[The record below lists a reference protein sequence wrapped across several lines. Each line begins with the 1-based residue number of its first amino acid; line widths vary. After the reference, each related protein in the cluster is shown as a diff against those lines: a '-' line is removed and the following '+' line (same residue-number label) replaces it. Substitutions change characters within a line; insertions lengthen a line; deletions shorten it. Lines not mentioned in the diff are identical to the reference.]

1 MRKNLFLL
9 LSVLVILSTLLVACG
24 PKEEP
29 TVAPTDVATEKPTED
44 ATEDPVAP
52 SKYQQ
57 SPMLDSMDLPPV
69 DERVSDEPMV
79 VPVVESI
86 GEYGGIWHTA
96 SGDDGLGGFRMKVY
110 DPPVRWKADYTGYEP
125 GLLVRMPEWS
135 DNGQTITMV
144 LRKGLRWS
152 DGEPFTTA
160 DLKFWWED
168 MALNEDVGFNTVP
181 WWARNLDGTPVT
193 MEFPDDVTWVL
204 KFDSAQYIM
213 PYVLAQGFW
222 EWNPLMKPAHFLK
235 QFHPDYTADASY
247 DDLDIQDRF
256 WQTEGYPC
264 LMAWCLEEY
273 KAGESWTWARNP
285 YYWKVDEAGNQLPYI
300 DSVEIELVPDA
311 EVRLLNVAQ
320 GKYDMAFR
328 IAAQPADFPFLT
340 EQAESGGYHI
350 QPGWMNGAGAWP
362 GWIINMDYHED
373 QEYDPAT
380 ETEEAAEIRELLR
393 DKNFRKG
400 LSVALDREHLIDI
413 VWEGFAV
420 AKNFTISP
428 QSPHFASPEGQ
439 ALFQEWAEADAEYD
453 PDGAMAYFDAAGLVD
468 VDDDGW
474 RDLPSGKPF
483 TFVIDQGDWGGET
496 VCIESNEVYKQ
507 NLEEVGVKVL
517 INNLIGQPDWGIRGD
532 NGLYMIRNTHASE
545 LDLWTYPDWIFP
557 LRGGGEGARAFPMQG
572 MYYSTGGERGWAP
585 EGPAKVLQ
593 DLYDK
598 GKQLPTIEERE
609 QIIWDAVR
617 VYIAEGPFVI
627 GASGDQA
634 VPVVVKDNVHN
645 VPEYGVL
652 GPWAPGS
659 PGNTYPE
666 QYWIEQ

>member
-1 MRKNLFLL
+1 MKKTLFVLFSLL
-9 LSVLVILSTLLVACG
+9 TILAMLLTACG
-24 PKEEP
+24 DKVTDEP
-29 TVAPTDVATEKPTED
+29 VVVVTDEPVATDE
-44 ATEDPVAP
+44 PVVVP
-52 SKYQQ
+52 DSKYSQA
-57 SPMLDSMDLPPV
+57 PMLDAMDLPPV

-86 GEYGGIWHTA
+86 GEYGGTWHTA
-96 SGDDGLGGFRMKVY
+96 TWWDEAGNFLMAIY
-110 DPPVRWKADYTGYEP
+110 DPPVRWKADYSGYEP
-125 GLLVRMPEWS
+125 GLLVKMPEWS

-144 LRKGLRWS
+144 FRKGLKWS

-168 MALNEDVGFNTVP
+168 MALNEDVGFNQVP
-181 WWARNLDGTPVT
+181 WWAYNLDGTTPIT

-204 KFDSAQYIM
+204 KFDSPQYIM
-213 PYVLAQGFW
+213 PYILAQGFW
-222 EWNPLMKPAHFLK
+222 EWRPLMKPAHFLE
-235 QFHPDYTADASY
+235 QFHPDYNADASY

-256 WQTEGYPC
+256 WQTGGYPC
-264 LMAWCLEEY
+264 MMAWCLEEY
-273 KAGESWTWARNP
+273 KAGESWTWTRNP

-300 DSVEIELVPDA
+300 DTVDIELVENE

-320 GKYDMAFR
+320 GKYDIAFR
-328 IAAQPADFPFLT
+328 IAAQPTDIPFLT
-340 EQAESGGYHI
+340 EQAEAGGYHI

-380 ETEEAAEIRELLR
+380 ETEEAVEIRELLR

-413 VWEGFAV
+413 VWEGFAEP
-420 AKNFTISP
+420 KNFTISP
-428 QSPHFASPEGQ
+428 QSPHFASSEGQ
-439 ALFQEWAEADAEYD
+439 ALFKEWAEADAEYD
-453 PDGAMAYFDAAGLVD
+453 PDGAMAYFDAAGFVD
-468 VDDDGW
+468 ADDDGW

-483 TFVIDQGDWGGET
+483 TLIMDQGDWGGET
-496 VCIESNEVYKQ
+496 MCIESNEVYKQ

-517 INNLIGQPDWGIRGD
+517 VNDLIGQPDWGIRGD
-532 NGLYMIRNTHASE
+532 NGLFMLRNTHASE

-557 LRGGGEGARAFPMQG
+557 LRGAGEGTRAFPMQG
-572 MYYSTGGERGWAP
+572 AYYSSGGSLGWPA

-598 GKQLPTIEERE
+598 GKQMDTVAERDKV
-609 QIIWDAVR
+609 IWEAVR

-627 GASGDQA
+627 GASGDQPM
-634 VPVVVKDNVHN
+634 PVVVKDNVHN
-645 VPEYGVL
+645 VPEFGVL

>member
-9 LSVLVILSTLLVACG
+9 ISVLTILATLLVACG
-24 PKEEP
+24 PTEEP
-29 TVAPTDVATEKPTED
+29 TVAPTEVATEV
-44 ATEDPVAP
+44 ATEVP

-57 SPMLDSMDLPPV
+57 APMLDSMDLPPV

-86 GEYGGIWHTA
+86 GEYGGTWHLATWWDEA
-96 SGDDGLGGFRMKVY
+96 GNFLMAIY
-110 DPPVRWKADYTGYEP
+110 DPPIRWKADYTGYEP
-125 GLLVRMPEWS
+125 GLLVEMPEWS
-135 DNGQTITMV
+135 DDGHTITMV
-144 LRKGLRWS
+144 FRKGLKWS

-168 MALNEDVGFNTVP
+168 LALNEDVGFNQVP
-181 WWARNLDGTPVT
+181 WWARNLDSTPIT

-213 PYVLAQGFW
+213 PYILAQGFW
-222 EWNPLMKPAHFLK
+222 EWRPLMKPAHFLK
-235 QFHPDYTADASY
+235 QFHPDYNADATY
-247 DDLDIQDRF
+247 EDLDMNDRF
-256 WQTEGYPC
+256 WQTGGYPC
-264 LMAWCLEEY
+264 MMAWCLEEY
-273 KAGESWTWARNP
+273 KPGERWTWTRNP

-300 DSVEIELVPDA
+300 DTVDIEYVENE

-328 IAAQPADFPFLT
+328 LTTNPTDIPFLL
-340 EQAESGGYHI
+340 EQAEAGGYHI

-380 ETEEAAEIRELLR
+380 ETEEAVEIRELLR

-400 LSVALDREHLIDI
+400 LSVALDRERLIDV
-413 VWEGFAV
+413 VWEGFAE

-428 QSPHFASPEGQ
+428 QSPHFVSAEGQ
-439 ALFQEWAEADAEYD
+439 ALYQEWAEADAEYD
-453 PDGAMAYFDAAGLVD
+453 PAKAEAYFDAAGFVD
-468 VDDDGW
+468 ADGDGW

-483 TFVIDQGDWGGET
+483 TFIMDQGDWGGER
-496 VCIESNEVYKQ
+496 VCIESNEIYKQ
-507 NLEEVGVKVL
+507 NLEAVGVNVL
-517 INNLIGQPDWGIRGD
+517 INDLMGQPDWGIRGD
-532 NGLYMIRNTHASE
+532 NGLFMIRNTHASE

-557 LRGGGEGARAFPMQG
+557 LRGAGEGTRAFPMQG
-572 MYYSTGGERGWAP
+572 AYYSSGGEMGWPA

-593 DLYDK
+593 DLYDQ
-598 GKQLPTIEERE
+598 GKQMATVEERDE
-609 QIIWDAVR
+609 IIWEAIR

-627 GASGDQA
+627 GASGDQPM
-634 VPVVVKDNVHN
+634 PVVVKDNVHN
-645 VPEYGVL
+645 VPEFGVL

>member
-9 LSVLVILSTLLVACG
+9 ISVLVILSTLLVACG

-29 TVAPTDVATEKPTED
+29 TVAPTEVATDEPVVVTE
-44 ATEDPVAP
+44 EP

-57 SPMLDSMDLPPV
+57 APMLDAMDLPPV
-69 DERVSDEPMV
+69 DERVSEEPMV

-86 GEYGGIWHTA
+86 GEYGGTWHTA
-96 SGDDGLGGFRMKVY
+96 TWWDEAGNFLMAIY
-110 DPPVRWKADYTGYEP
+110 DPPVRWKADYSGYEP
-125 GLLVRMPEWS
+125 GLLVKMPEWS
-135 DNGQTITMV
+135 DDGHTITMV
-144 LRKGLRWS
+144 FRKGLKWS

-160 DLKFWWED
+160 DLQFWWED
-168 MALNEDVGFNTVP
+168 LALNEDVGFNTVP
-181 WWARNLDGTPVT
+181 WWARNLDSTPIT

-213 PYVLAQGFW
+213 PYILAQGFW
-222 EWNPLMKPAHFLK
+222 EWRPLMKPAHFLK
-235 QFHPDYTADASY
+235 QFHPDYNADATY
-247 DDLDIQDRF
+247 EDLDVNDRF
-256 WQTEGYPC
+256 YQTAGYPC
-264 LMAWCLEEY
+264 MMAWCLEEY
-273 KAGESWTWARNP
+273 KAGERWIWTRNP

-300 DSVEIELVPDA
+300 DTVDIEFVDNE

-328 IAAQPADFPFLT
+328 LTTNPTDIPFLL

-350 QPGWMNGAGAWP
+350 HSEWMNGAGAWP

-380 ETEEAAEIRELLR
+380 ETEEAVEIRELLR

-400 LSVALDREHLIDI
+400 LSVALDRERLIDV
-413 VWEGFAV
+413 VWEGFSE

-428 QSPHFASPEGQ
+428 QSPHFVSTEGQ
-439 ALFQEWAEADAEYD
+439 ALFQEWAAADAEYD
-453 PDGAMAYFDAAGLVD
+453 PAKAEAYFDAAGYVD
-468 VDDDGW
+468 ADGDGL

-483 TFVIDQGDWGGET
+483 TFVIDQGDWGGER
-496 VCIESNEVYKQ
+496 VCIESNEIYKQ
-507 NLEEVGVKVL
+507 NLEAVGVDVL
-517 INNLIGQPDWGIRGD
+517 VNNLIGQPDWGIRGD

-593 DLYDK
+593 ELYDK
-598 GKQLPTIEERE
+598 GKQLPTIAERDE
-609 QIIWDAVR
+609 IVWEAVR

-627 GASGDQA
+627 GASGDQPM
-634 VPVVVKDNVHN
+634 PVVIKDNVHN
-645 VPEYGVL
+645 VPGGIL